1 MRENDIAKSFYQKG
15 LKLLK
20 SIKRKNNELLRL
32 INLGEFLVKCHET
45 ARNAKLMYIETRKLF
60 SATKRET
67 IKKCILAIEKIGKRE
82 IKNAEATI
90 PIVEKDSAI
99 GFEPSMLYQCSKE
112 NLLWKIKQT
121 NYMITAELDYY
132 RDGLNY

>member
-1 MRENDIAKSFYQKG
+1 
-15 LKLLK
+15 
-20 SIKRKNNELLRL
+20 
-32 INLGEFLVKCHET
+32 
-45 ARNAKLMYIETRKLF
+45 MYIETRKLF

-121 NYMITAELDYY
+121 NYMLTSELDFY
-132 RDGLNY
+132 RTSLKY